1 MDFIFYIMPIM
12 ISDYTK
18 EELLKKLKTQKILFI
33 AQTAVI
39 LLMIVLAVF
48 STASNGVSYQTF
60 LPLFFIP
67 MAVVMWF
74 EMKKIKKE
82 LAKRT

>member
-18 EELLKKLKTQKILFI
+18 EELLKKLKTQKTLFI

-39 LLMIVLAVF
+39 FLMIVLAVF
-48 STASNGVSYQTF
+48 STASNGISYQTF

-82 LAKRT
+82 LAKRK

>member
-1 MDFIFYIMPIM
+1 VDFIFYTMPIM

-18 EELLKKLKTQKILFI
+18 EELLKKLKTQKTLFI
-33 AQTAVI
+33 AQIAVI

-48 STASNGVSYQTF
+48 STISNGVSYQTF

-67 MAVVMWF
+67 MDVVMWF

>member
-12 ISDYTK
+12 ISDYIK
-18 EELLKKLKTQKILFI
+18 EELLKKLKTQKTLFI
-33 AQTAVI
+33 AQSFVI

-48 STASNGVSYQTF
+48 STISNGVSYQTF

-67 MAVVMWF
+67 MDVVMWF

>member
-1 MDFIFYIMPIM
+1 MDFIFYTMPIM

-18 EELLKKLKTQKILFI
+18 EELLKKLKTKKTLFI
-33 AQTAVI
+33 AQCFVI

-48 STASNGVSYQTF
+48 STISNGVSYQTF

-67 MAVVMWF
+67 MDVVMWF

>member
-1 MDFIFYIMPIM
+1 VDFIFYIMPIM

-18 EELLKKLKTQKILFI
+18 EELLKKLKTKKTLFI
-33 AQTAVI
+33 AQIAVI

-48 STASNGVSYQTF
+48 STASNGISYQTF
-60 LPLFFIP
+60 LHLFFIT

>member
-1 MDFIFYIMPIM
+1 MFFIYILKL
-12 ISDYTK
+12 K
-18 EELLKKLKTQKILFI
+18 ESKYYIGKSKTQKTLFI

-39 LLMIVLAVF
+39 FLMIVLAVF
-48 STASNGVSYQTF
+48 STASNGISYQTF

-67 MAVVMWF
+67 MAVVIWF

>member
-1 MDFIFYIMPIM
+1 MPIM

-18 EELLKKLKTQKILFI
+18 EELLKKLKTQKTLFI
-33 AQTAVI
+33 AQSIVI
-39 LLMIVLAVF
+39 LLMIFLAVF
-48 STASNGVSYQTF
+48 STISNGFSYQTF

-82 LAKRT
+82 LAKRK

>member
-1 MDFIFYIMPIM
+1 
-12 ISDYTK
+12 
-18 EELLKKLKTQKILFI
+18 
-33 AQTAVI
+33 VI

-48 STASNGVSYQTF
+48 STASNGISYQTF